1 MNAKTP
7 ANVTPI
13 AKKSAAKQQPVE
25 PTEPTT
31 DQAIEQPKSK
41 SKLSWKERLALMT
54 PDEAAAARAKA
65 NEASKISKA
74 KARGT
79 TPGIAATMRLKA
91 QLAHNIERTELLVAD
106 RAKIE
111 AELAEIEAQLVAEQ
125 AETEVENG
133 QA

>member
-7 ANVTPI
+7 ANVTPL

-31 DQAIEQPKSK
+31 DQAMEKPKPK

-54 PDEAAAARAKA
+54 PEEAAAARAKA

-74 KARGT
+74 KTRGT
-79 TPGIAATMRLKA
+79 TPGIAAAMRLNA
-91 QLAHNIERTELLVAD
+91 QLAKNIEKTELLAAD
-106 RAKIE
+106 RARIE
-111 AELAEIEAQLVAEQ
+111 TKLAEIEAQLAEQ
-125 AETEVENG
+125 TEETDDAAAV
-133 QA
+133 